1 MRNLIVS
8 LALMLMLAFGS
19 VAHAGGLTTD
29 TVNVEGLSE
38 IAQAEVALKA
48 AELRKAA
55 LKKQIIPDVAE
66 VQKYV
71 SVGEQIGKALAVTAK
86 ELGIEVNNFA
96 STPVGM
102 IAIFLIVW
110 HFFGNMVVHLMF
122 GAAWFMTLIP
132 VWIYFFKR
140 LVMGRKEIY
149 NDAGK
154 RTSVEY
160 NVDASGD
167 TVGTFIIT
175 GAVIFAVGVFGI
187 FTY

>member
-19 VAHAGGLTTD
+19 VAHAGGLSVD
-29 TVNVEGLSE
+29 TVNVDGLSE
-38 IAQAEVALKA
+38 AAQAEVALKV
-48 AELRKAA
+48 AEMRKAA
-55 LKKQIIPDVAE
+55 FETPNLPDVVE

-71 SVGEQIGKALAVTAK
+71 SVGEQIGKALAVTAR

-96 STPVGM
+96 STTVGM

-140 LVMGRKEIY
+140 LVMRRKEIY

-160 NVDASGD
+160 EMDASSD
-167 TVGTFIIT
+167 TVCTFVIT
-175 GAVIFAVGVFGI
+175 GAVIFFVGVIGI

>member
-8 LALMLMLAFGS
+8 LALMLMLTFGS
-19 VAHAGGLTTD
+19 VAHAEQLD
-29 TVNVEGLSE
+29 MNGLSE
-38 IAQAEVALKA
+38 AAQAELALKA
-48 AELRKAA
+48 AQLRKTA
-55 LKKQIIPDVAE
+55 LETPNLPDMAE
-66 VQKYV
+66 VEKYV
-71 SVGEQIGKALAVTAK
+71 TVGEQIGKALAVTAK

-96 STPVGM
+96 TTPVGM

-110 HFFGNMVVHLMF
+110 HFFGNMMVHLMF
-122 GAAWFMTLIP
+122 GGAWFMTLIP

-140 LVMGRKEIY
+140 LVMGRKEIF

-160 NVDASGD
+160 DMDASSD
-167 TVGTFIIT
+167 TVCTFVIT
-175 GAVIFAVGVFGI
+175 GAVIFFVGVVGI

>member
-1 MRNLIVS
+1 MRNLIVI
-8 LALMLMLAFGS
+8 LTFTLFVAFGS
-19 VAHAGGLTTD
+19 VAQAEQLD
-29 TVNVEGLSE
+29 MNGLSE
-38 IAQAEVALKA
+38 AAQAELALKVA
-48 AELRKAA
+48 QLRKDAFDTP
-55 LKKQIIPDVAE
+55 IIPDVVE

-71 SVGEQIGKALAVTAK
+71 SVGEQIGKALAVTAR

-110 HFFGNMVVHLMF
+110 HFFGGMMVHLAF

-140 LVMGRKEIY
+140 LVMGREETYDDK
-149 NDAGK
+149 GK
-154 RTSVEY
+154 RVSVKYAME
-160 NVDASGD
+160 ASND
-167 TVGTFIIT
+167 TVATFIIT
-175 GAVIFAVGVFGI
+175 GIVIFAVGVLGI

>member
-1 MRNLIVS
+1 MRSFIVS
-8 LALMLMLAFGS
+8 FALVLMVLFGS
-19 VAHAGGLTTD
+19 VAHAKQLDMTGF
-29 TVNVEGLSE
+29 SE
-38 IAQAEVALKA
+38 AAQAELALKA

-55 LKKQIIPDVAE
+55 LETPVIPDVVE
-66 VQKYV
+66 MEKYV
-71 SVGEQIGKALAVTAK
+71 SVGEQIGKALATTAK

-110 HFFGNMVVHLMF
+110 HFFGNMVVHLIF
-122 GAAWFMTLIP
+122 GGAWFMTLIP

-140 LVMGRKEIY
+140 LVMGRKEIF

-160 NVDASGD
+160 NMDAGSD
-167 TVGTFIIT
+167 TVCTFIIT
-175 GAVIFAVGVFGI
+175 GAVIFFVGIIGI